1 MNAEYALVYVAA
13 ANEAQAMQIG
23 NALVV
28 ERLAG
33 CVNVIPNMKSI
44 FRWKGGVQQENEA
57 VLIAKTRADKI
68 HDLNERV
75 RSLHSYE
82 TPAILAIPLL
92 HVDADFAK
100 WLEENLEGQ

>member
-1 MNAEYALVYVAA
+1 MTDFALIYITA
-13 ANEAQAMQIG
+13 ANEQQAMQIG
-23 NALVV
+23 NVLVA

-33 CVNVIPNMKSI
+33 CINVIPNMKSI
-44 FRWKGGVQQENEA
+44 FRWEGGVQQQNEA
-57 VLIAKTRADKI
+57 VLIAKTRADKV
-68 HDLNERV
+68 HDLNARV

-100 WLEENLEGQ
+100 WLDESLD